1 MFDAAALPRPPD
13 HDAFVEHVWA
23 FYRDFG
29 RGMPWRETR
38 DRYAVFISEIM
49 LQQTQVPRVMEKYPP
64 FLERFPDFATLAS
77 ARLADVYALW
87 QGLGYNRRAKYLHE
101 AARRIDADHGGEVP
115 AEREALLALPGVGPN
130 TAGSL
135 LAFCHNRPVVFIET
149 NIRRVFIYFFFPGSG
164 EVHDRDILP
173 LIEATLDRE
182 NPSEWYYAL
191 MDYGAALSKWVTNPN
206 RRSRQYVRQSPFEN
220 SNRQVRGRILRALG
234 EALAGGG
241 LGTQAA
247 QTAGPAKPTEEVA
260 EPAAE
265 QPVSPAGLTAPEL
278 AGRVGY
284 PLDRV
289 ELALEGLTREG
300 MVAAEQGR
308 FSLP

>member
-1 MFDAAALPRPPD
+1 MFDAAALPRPPAR
-13 HDAFVEHVWA
+13 DAFVEHVWA
-23 FYRDFG
+23 FYRDSG
-29 RGMPWRETR
+29 RRMPWRETA

-64 FLERFPDFATLAS
+64 FLERFPNFATLAS

-101 AARRIDADHGGEVP
+101 AARRIVADHAGEVP
-115 AEREALLALPGVGPN
+115 AEREALLVLPGVGPN

-182 NPSEWYYAL
+182 NPREWYYAL

-220 SNRQVRGRILRALG
+220 SNRQVRGRILRVLG
-234 EALAGGG
+234 EAPWDGG
-241 LGTQAA
+241 LGMQSAGSAPGGAPTA
-247 QTAGPAKPTEEVA
+247 QQ
-260 EPAAE
+260 AAE
-265 QPVSPAGLTAPEL
+265 QPRSSAWLTASEL
-278 AGRVGY
+278 ARRVGY
-284 PLDRV
+284 PLERV
-289 ELALEGLTREG
+289 ELALEGLIRDG
-300 MVAAEQGR
+300 LVAAEGDR